1 VLLNTILIYDIH
13 MFVFFR
19 KVPGTEKGSHFLH
32 ELDESAL
39 KDLDEL
45 CMILS
50 HKDSNDVSVTMDVT

>member
-1 VLLNTILIYDIH
+1 MTYTCLY
-13 MFVFFR
+13 FFR
-19 KVPGTEKGSHFLH
+19 NVPATEKGSQFLH